1 MSAGFR
7 LYRVQGQS
15 MAPALCQGD
24 YVLVRIVGNRA
35 PQRRRGDIVV
45 VAMTEGSRLKR
56 VVGLPGERLVFTE
69 GTLLVDG
76 DRLLEPYLGGLPSY
90 LGLENREFALASGEY
105 FVMGDNRAHSTDSR
119 NFGPVSC
126 SQLKGAVVCRLWR
139 PLRRR
144 KDVRR

>member
-15 MAPALCQGD
+15 MAPALRQDD
-24 YVLVRIVGNRA
+24 YVLVRAFRNRA
-35 PQRRRGDIVV
+35 RQPRRGDIVV
-45 VAMTEGSRLKR
+45 VTRNDGTRLKR

-76 DRLLEPYLGGLPSY
+76 DRLSEPYLRGLPPY
-90 LGLENREFALASGEY
+90 PGLDTREFSLGSDAY

-119 NFGPVSC
+119 HFGPVGRPA
-126 SQLKGAVVCRLWR
+126 LEGAVVCRLW
-139 PLRRR
+139 PALRRGKNAGR
-144 KDVRR
+144 